1 MGMDEPARLAVMLSG
16 SGRTLTNLAK
26 VIASKG
32 LDARVA
38 LVISSKPEE
47 VCAGVTRG
55 REALSDP
62 LVAAAGVEVER
73 ALVVRPGV
81 IPAAELKALL
91 DAHRIDVVV
100 LAGYLKMIEVPR
112 GYEGRIVNIHPSLLP
127 SFGGRGMYGD
137 KVHEAVLKA
146 GVKETGCTVHLVNAE
161 YDDGPVLVQR
171 RCEVRPG
178 DDVRSLAARVFEQEC
193 IAYPEG
199 IAMVIE
205 RIRHGRA

>member
-1 MGMDEPARLAVMLSG
+1 GG
-16 SGRTLTNLAK
+16 SG
-26 VIASKG
+26 
-32 LDARVA
+32 
-38 LVISSKPEE
+38 
-47 VCAGVTRG
+47 
-55 REALSDP
+55 
-62 LVAAAGVEVER
+62 
-73 ALVVRPGV
+73 
-81 IPAAELKALL
+81 
-91 DAHRIDVVV
+91 
-100 LAGYLKMIEVPR
+100 

-205 RIRHGRA
+205 RIRRGG

>member
-1 MGMDEPARLAVMLSG
+1 MDEPARLAVMLSG

>member
-1 MGMDEPARLAVMLSG
+1 MLSG
-16 SGRTLTNLAK
+16 SGRTLANLAK
-26 VIASKG
+26 VIASNGLAGDGGGG
-32 LDARVA
+32 LDARLA

-55 REALSDP
+55 REALSDSR
-62 LVAAAGVEVER
+62 VAAAGVDVER

-81 IPAAELKALL
+81 ISAAELKALW

-100 LAGYLKMIEVPR
+100 LAGYLKMIEVPT

-161 YDDGPVLVQR
+161 YDEGPVLVQR
-171 RCEVRPG
+171 RCEVKPG

-205 RIRHGRA
+205 RLQRGRS

>member
-1 MGMDEPARLAVMLSG
+1 MLSG

-38 LVISSKPEE
+38 LVISSKPED

-55 REALSDP
+55 REALSDSR
-62 LVAAAGVEVER
+62 VAAAGVDVKR

-81 IPAAELKALL
+81 IPAAELKGLL

-100 LAGYLKMIEVPR
+100 LAGYLKMIEVPGGSGGPGGAG

-205 RIRHGRA
+205 RIRRGRGG